1 MSSYPIVN
9 FEQLCN
15 FGKMVK
21 DAVYRGERMQATS
34 KGNCTS
40 NDEWRRKRD
49 DVMTHSHKKKFDD
62 IQVPLSELFEALL
75 ENGYLKPLDPTPL
88 PNPIPRSLKM
98 NEYCAFHQK
107 LGHKRNSCMRLKH

>member
-9 FEQLCN
+9 FKQLCN

-21 DAVYRGERMQATS
+21 DAVYRGERMQAMF

-62 IQVPLSELFEALL
+62 IQVTLSELFEALL

-88 PNPIPRSLKM
+88 PNPVPRSLKM